1 VLVYIERESR
11 GENASVSEHAIK
23 MDAWW
28 SVGRG
33 I

>member
-1 VLVYIERESR
+1 VLVYTERAE
-11 GENASVSEHAIK
+11 EK
-23 MDAWW
+23 MHPWAWW